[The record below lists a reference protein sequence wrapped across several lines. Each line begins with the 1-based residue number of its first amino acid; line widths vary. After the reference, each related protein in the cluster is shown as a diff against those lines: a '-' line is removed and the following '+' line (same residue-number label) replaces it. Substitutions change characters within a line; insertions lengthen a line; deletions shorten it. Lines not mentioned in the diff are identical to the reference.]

1 MSSVFKALSDPT
13 RREVLKLLRKGPL
26 TAGEL
31 ASNFEVSKP
40 TMSVHFRVLKDA
52 GLVRAERNGKSIEYS
67 LRMSVL
73 EEALMGFAQAFGMN
87 PVAGADT
94 GDRTGPLDTRN
105 SPDPTHEEKP

>member
-13 RREVLKLLRKGPL
+13 RREVLKLLRRGPM

-31 ASNFEVSKP
+31 ATNFDVSKP

-52 GLVRAERNGKSIEYS
+52 GLVRTERNGRSIEYS

-73 EEALMGFAQAFGMN
+73 EEALMGFAQAFGME
-87 PVAGADT
+87 PSSPAEAGPDT
-94 GDRTGPLDTRN
+94 EHHDKQPPET
-105 SPDPTHEEKP
+105 EQ

>member
-13 RREVLKLLRKGPL
+13 RREVLKLLRRGPMS
-26 TAGEL
+26 AGDL
-31 ASNFEVSKP
+31 ASNFDVSKP

-73 EEALMGFAQAFGMN
+73 EEALMGFAQAFGID
-87 PVAGADT
+87 PKAAEESARDAS
-94 GDRTGPLDTRN
+94 DPDAPL
-105 SPDPTHEEKP
+105 PTENEK